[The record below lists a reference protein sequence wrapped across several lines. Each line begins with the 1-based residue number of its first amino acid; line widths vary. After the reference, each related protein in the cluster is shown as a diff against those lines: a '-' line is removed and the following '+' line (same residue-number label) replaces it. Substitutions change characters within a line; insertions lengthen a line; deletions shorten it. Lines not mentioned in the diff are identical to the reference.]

1 MDGVSTNQLTPR
13 VLVVACTNRRDSL
26 DAALLRPGRLDE
38 HIELKKHWKIDD
50 VELILNQYL
59 RRAPLDASLDLR
71 LVAERIIGEDGKT
84 GAELEGVCRSA
95 VLRAMRRSEVDGGVT
110 VTAADLVQ
118 DARHNV

>member
-1 MDGVSTNQLTPR
+1 MDGVSTNKLAPR

-38 HIELKKHWKIDD
+38 HIKLEHHWKVDD

-71 LVAERIIGEDGKT
+71 LVAEKLIQEEGKT
-84 GAELEGVCRSA
+84 GAELEGICRSA
-95 VLRAMRRSEVDGGVT
+95 VLRAMRRSEVGGGMT
-110 VTAADLVQ
+110 VTATDLVQ
-118 DARHNV
+118 DARY